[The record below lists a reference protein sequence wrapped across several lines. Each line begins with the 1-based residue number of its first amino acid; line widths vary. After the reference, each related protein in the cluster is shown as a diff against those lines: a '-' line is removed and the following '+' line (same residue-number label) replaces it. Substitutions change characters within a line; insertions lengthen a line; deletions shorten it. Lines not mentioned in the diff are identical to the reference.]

1 MLGWSLNII
10 GPSLLDLPSATVRDK
25 RLAPDGPA
33 YRLLAF
39 EGDSFANKE
48 TVAKLDST
56 KKILEFAK
64 AGLHTLIVGNW
75 SAVAAYGVSDTR
87 PKLHMQDQAKLTGS

>member
-1 MLGWSLNII
+1 MMGWSLNII

-39 EGDSFANKE
+39 EEDTFASKA
-48 TVAKLDST
+48 TVLKLDT
-56 KKILEFAK
+56 AKKILGFAE
-64 AGLHTLIVGNW
+64 AGLPILIVGNW
-75 SAVAAYGVSDTR
+75 STVTAYGVS
-87 PKLHMQDQAKLTGS
+87 

>member
-1 MLGWSLNII
+1 MMGWSLNII

-39 EGDSFANKE
+39 EEDTFASKA
-48 TVAKLDST
+48 TVAKLAST
-56 KKILEFAK
+56 KKILEFAR
-64 AGLHTLIVGNW
+64 AGLPMLIVGNW
-75 SAVAAYGVSDTR
+75 SSVTAYGVSGTGLNR
-87 PKLHMQDQAKLTGS
+87 ACKTKLD